1 MTFTG
6 AWGAAFGVAMLLAI
20 GPATRTE
27 QARAMGDGQVGVRRG
42 AFGTTGDGT
51 AVEIFTLRNK
61 AGIEVAAISYGAII
75 TSIRVP
81 DRAGAM
87 ADVALGFD
95 TLDGYLKDH
104 PFFGAVVG
112 RYGNRIGKASFTL
125 GGKTYKLA
133 ANNGPNHLHGGV
145 RGFDKYVW
153 KAEVLDGVA
162 GVAFTRTSPD
172 GEEGY
177 PGAVQA
183 RVSYVLNEA
192 NELSIEYR
200 ATSDQATPIN
210 LTQHTYF
217 NLAGHNA
224 GPIVDHELTI
234 AADRY
239 TPVDATLI
247 PTGELAPV
255 AGTPLDFRQPAR
267 IGARIDDPH
276 QQIKFGLGYDHN
288 WVINRKG
295 DGPQLAARV
304 IEPKSGRT
312 LEVLTTEPGV
322 QFYTGNFLDGTIKG
336 KGGTVYNRRN
346 GLCLETQHF
355 PDSPNQPSFP
365 STILSPGQ
373 TYQSKTVWK
382 FGSR

>member
-1 MTFTG
+1 MICS
-6 AWGAAFGVAMLLAI
+6 WGATLGLAMLAVILPAAGLEQTKTMSGGQAGVAREAFGN
-20 GPATRTE
+20 
-27 QARAMGDGQVGVRRG
+27 
-42 AFGTTGDGT
+42 TGDGIP
-51 AVEIFTLRNK
+51 VEVFTLTNK
-61 AGIEVAAISYGAII
+61 AGVEIKAISFGAIL

-81 DRAGAM
+81 DRTGALS
-87 ADVALGFD
+87 DVALGFD
-95 TLDGYLKDH
+95 TLDGYLKEH

-125 GGKTYKLA
+125 DGRTYKLA

-153 KAEVLDGVA
+153 TAEVLEGVT

-177 PGAVQA
+177 PGTVQA
-183 RVSYVLNEA
+183 RVSYVLSDT

-200 ATSDQATPIN
+200 ATTDKATPIN

-224 GPIVDHELTI
+224 GSIVDHELTL

-255 AGTPLDFRQPAR
+255 AGTPLDFRQPTR
-267 IGARIDDPH
+267 IGARIDDP
-276 QQIKFGLGYDHN
+276 QEQIKFGLGYDHN

-295 DGPQLAARV
+295 DGLQLAARV
-304 IEPKSGRT
+304 FEPKSGRT
-312 LEVLTTEPGV
+312 LDVQTTEPGV
-322 QFYTGNFLDGTIKG
+322 QFYTGNFLDGSLTG
-336 KGGTVYNRRN
+336 KGATYVQHAA
-346 GLCLETQHF
+346 LCLETQKF
-355 PDSPNQPSFP
+355 PNAINVPSWRDQVV
-365 STILSPGQ
+365 LRPGQ
-373 TYQSKTVWK
+373 SYRHRMIHAFTAEP
-382 FGSR
+382 

>member
-1 MTFTG
+1 MTSS
-6 AWGAAFGVAMLLAI
+6 WGAALGLSMLAVILPAAGLEQTKTMSGGRAGVAREAF
-20 GPATRTE
+20 GKA
-27 QARAMGDGQVGVRRG
+27 GDGIP
-42 AFGTTGDGT
+42 
-51 AVEIFTLRNK
+51 VEVFTLTNK
-61 AGIEVAAISYGAII
+61 AGVEIKAISFGAII

-81 DRAGAM
+81 DRGGAL

-95 TLDGYLKDH
+95 SLDGYLKEH

-125 GGKTYKLA
+125 DGKTYKLA

-145 RGFDKYVW
+145 RGFDKYLW
-153 KAEVLDGVA
+153 TAEVLKGVT

-177 PGAVQA
+177 PGTVQA
-183 RVSYVLNEA
+183 RVSYVLSDA
-192 NELSIEYR
+192 HELSIEYR
-200 ATSDQATPIN
+200 ATTDKATPIN

-224 GPIVDHELTI
+224 GSIVDHELTL

-239 TPVDATLI
+239 TPVDSTLI
-247 PTGELAPV
+247 PTGELASV

-276 QQIKFGLGYDHN
+276 QQIRFGMGYDHN

-295 DGPQLAARV
+295 DGLQLAARV
-304 IEPKSGRT
+304 YEPKSGRT
-312 LEVLTTEPGV
+312 LEVQTTEPGV
-322 QFYTGNFLDGTIKG
+322 QFYTGNFLDGTLKG
-336 KGGTVYNRRN
+336 KGGAVYNRRN
-346 GLCLETQHF
+346 GMCLETQHY
-355 PDSPNQPSFP
+355 PDSPNQPAFP
-365 STILSPGQ
+365 STIVKPGQ
-373 TYQSKTVWK
+373 TYRSQTVWR

>member
-1 MTFTG
+1 MTSGWAAALGLAVLAVILPAAGLEQTKTMSDG
-6 AWGAAFGVAMLLAI
+6 RAGVKREAFGK
-20 GPATRTE
+20 
-27 QARAMGDGQVGVRRG
+27 
-42 AFGTTGDGT
+42 TGDGT
-51 AVEIFTLRNK
+51 PVEVFTLSNE
-61 AGIEVAAISYGAII
+61 AGLEIKAISFGAII

-81 DRAGAM
+81 DRSGAL

-95 TLDGYLKDH
+95 SLDGYLKEH

-125 GGKTYKLA
+125 DGRTYKLA

-153 KAEVLDGVA
+153 TAEVLKGA
-162 GVAFTRTSPD
+162 TGVAFTRTSPD

-177 PGAVQA
+177 PGTVQA
-183 RVSYVLNEA
+183 RVGYVLSAA

-200 ATSDQATPIN
+200 ATTDKATPLN

-217 NLAGHNA
+217 NLAGHSA
-224 GPIVDHELTI
+224 GSIVDHELTI

-239 TPVDATLI
+239 TPVDSTLI
-247 PTGELAPV
+247 PTGEVAPV
-255 AGTPLDFRQPAR
+255 AGTPLDFRQPTR

-288 WVINRKG
+288 WVINRQG
-295 DGPQLAARV
+295 DALQLAARV
-304 IEPKSGRT
+304 YEPKSGRT
-312 LEVLTTEPGV
+312 LEVQTTEPGV
-322 QFYTGNFLDGTIKG
+322 QFYTGNFLDGTLKG
-336 KGGTVYNRRN
+336 KGGAVYNRRN
-346 GLCLETQHF
+346 GLCLETQHY
-355 PDSPNQPSFP
+355 PDSPNQPGFP
-365 STILSPGQ
+365 STIVKPGQ
-373 TYQSKTVWK
+373 TYQSTTVWK

>member
-1 MTFTG
+1 MTSG
-6 AWGAAFGVAMLLAI
+6 WGAALGLAMLTVILPPRGLEQTKTMSDGRAGVA
-20 GPATRTE
+20 RE
-27 QARAMGDGQVGVRRG
+27 
-42 AFGTTGDGT
+42 AFGKTGDGLPVEVFT
-51 AVEIFTLRNK
+51 LTDKAGVEIK
-61 AGIEVAAISYGAII
+61 AISFGAII

-81 DRAGAM
+81 DRTGAL

-95 TLDGYLKDH
+95 SLDGYLKDH

-112 RYGNRIGKASFTL
+112 RYGNRIGKASFML
-125 GGKTYKLA
+125 DGKTYKLA

-153 KAEVLDGVA
+153 TAEVLKGA
-162 GVAFTRTSPD
+162 TGVAFTRTSPD

-177 PGAVQA
+177 PGTVQA
-183 RVSYVLNEA
+183 RVSYVLSDA

-200 ATSDQATPIN
+200 ATTDKATPIN

-224 GPIVDHELTI
+224 GSIVDHELTI

-255 AGTPLDFRQPAR
+255 AGTPLDFRQPTR

-276 QQIKFGLGYDHN
+276 QQITFGLGYDHN
-288 WVINRKG
+288 WVINRKS
-295 DGPQLAARV
+295 DGLQLAARV
-304 IEPKSGRT
+304 FEPKSGRT
-312 LEVLTTEPGV
+312 LEVQTTEPGV
-322 QFYTGNFLDGTIKG
+322 QFYTGNFLDGTLRG
-336 KGGTVYNRRN
+336 KGGAVYNRRN
-346 GLCLETQHF
+346 GLCLEAQHY
-355 PDSPNQPSFP
+355 PDSPNQPAFP
-365 STILSPGQ
+365 STIVKPGQ
-373 TYQSKTVWK
+373 TYQSKTLWK